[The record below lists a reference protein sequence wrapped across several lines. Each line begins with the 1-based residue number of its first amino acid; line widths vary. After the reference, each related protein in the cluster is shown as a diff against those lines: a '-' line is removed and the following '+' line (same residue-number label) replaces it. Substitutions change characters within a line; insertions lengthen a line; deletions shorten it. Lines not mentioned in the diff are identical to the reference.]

1 MYSASLNMG
10 FIFLIQTVIGIMGNS
25 SLFLLYIFPLLTG
38 SHMRPIDLVLSQLL
52 LANLIVL
59 LSKGI
64 PQTLLTLGWKC
75 FLSDT
80 SCKLVFYW
88 YRVGTGVSVS
98 TICLFNGFQAI
109 KLKPRMCRWIAHKI
123 QYQEFIGYC
132 CFLTWFLHLLMNLFL
147 PFLVNGPLNERNAR
161 NASVESNGGYC
172 SWTIPTGCVFLC
184 NLLYFSPDMIS
195 LIFMSWASILVI
207 VVLHRHKQR
216 VQHIH
221 SYSFSSSCSHED
233 RATCRILILVCF
245 FTAFYSVYISLV
257 LRMIHAGKHGQWVV
271 NSSVLLA
278 SCFPAFSPYV
288 LILTDTRVSRVSFA
302 CRT

>member
-1 MYSASLNMG
+1 MA
-10 FIFLIQTVIGIMGNS
+10 FIFLIQTVMGIMGNS

-38 SHMRPIDLVLSQLL
+38 NHMRPIDLVLSQLL

-64 PQTLLTLGWKC
+64 PQTLIALGWKC
-75 FLSDT
+75 FLSDI

-88 YRVGTGVSVS
+88 YRVGSGVSVS
-98 TICLFNGFQAI
+98 TVSLFNGFQAI
-109 KLKPRMCRWIAHKI
+109 KLKPKMCRWIALKM
-123 QYQEFIGYC
+123 QSKEFIGYC
-132 CFLTWFLHLLMNLFL
+132 CLFNWFLHLLMNLLL
-147 PFLVNGPLNERNAR
+147 PFLVNGPLNERNA
-161 NASVESNGGYC
+161 SVESNGGYC
-172 SWTIPTGCVFLC
+172 TWTLPAGCVLLY
-184 NLLYFSPDMIS
+184 NILYFSPDVIS
-195 LIFMSWASILVI
+195 LIFMSWASILAI

-221 SYSFSSSCSHED
+221 TYSFSSSVSHED

-245 FTAFYSVYISLV
+245 FTAFYSVYLSLT
-257 LRMIHAGKHGQWVV
+257 LWMIHAEKRGQWVV

-288 LILTDTRVSRVSFA
+288 LILTDTRVSQVCFA